1 MVLINRLS
9 FAPGPTS
16 LPRSY
21 LAIQFS
27 GQASFLL
34 AGVQLFD
41 ALRPARTNEAA
52 FKETIQSP
60 AFRRGGVMAQ
70 RSNAGPS
77 EVAWWQRGVVYQIY
91 PRSFMDASGDGV
103 GDLRGIVSRL
113 DYLEWLGV
121 DAVWISPFY
130 PSPMADFGYDVSDY
144 TGVDPLF
151 GTLSDFDQLLEEAHR
166 RGIRVI
172 LDYVPNHTSDEHPWF
187 VESRSSR
194 ENPKRDWYIWR
205 GPKPDGAPPNN
216 WESYFGGSAWE
227 WDELTGQ
234 YYLCLFT
241 RKQPDLNWRNPEVR
255 KAMYDVLRFWFG
267 RGVDG
272 FRIDV
277 LWVLVKDE
285 RFRDNPENPDWKE
298 GDWLLYRQ
306 NRVYSGDRPEVHE
319 VVREMREVADEYGD
333 KVLIG
338 EIYLPLERLL
348 MYYGEDLKGVHLP
361 FNFQLVTMEGWDAQ
375 AVRRLVDDY
384 EAALPE
390 GAWPNWVLGNH
401 DVPRIATRVGAE
413 SARLAA
419 MLLLTLRGTPTLYY
433 GDEIG
438 MRDVEIPPEMVR
450 DPQGIKSPGYGRDP
464 VRTPMQWD
472 AGPNAGFCPPDVE
485 PWLPVAGDYATT
497 NVETQR
503 DNPDSMLSFVRRLL
517 WLRNELPALTLGA
530 YRPLEIGSDSVVAYL
545 REHDES
551 RVLVALN
558 FGAESLAFPLGATGG
573 ELLLC
578 STRPD
583 RAVFVRADSS
593 LMLDPYE
600 GVILSLG

>member
-1 MVLINRLS
+1 
-9 FAPGPTS
+9 
-16 LPRSY
+16 
-21 LAIQFS
+21 
-27 GQASFLL
+27 
-34 AGVQLFD
+34 
-41 ALRPARTNEAA
+41 
-52 FKETIQSP
+52 
-60 AFRRGGVMAQ
+60 MAQ
-70 RSNAGPS
+70 RPNAGPS
-77 EVAWWQRGVVYQIY
+77 EVTWWQRGVVYQVY

-113 DYLEWLGV
+113 NYLEWLGV

-151 GTLSDFDQLLEEAHR
+151 GTLSDLDRLLEEAHR

-187 VESRSSR
+187 VASHSSR
-194 ENPKRDWYIWR
+194 ENPKRDWYLWR
-205 GPKPDGAPPNN
+205 DPAPGGDPPNN
-216 WESYFGGSAWE
+216 WQSIFGGGSAWE
-227 WDELTGQ
+227 WDEGTGQ
-234 YYLCLFT
+234 YYLHTFDV
-241 RKQPDLNWRNPEVR
+241 KQPDLNWRNPEVR
-255 KAMYDVLRFWFG
+255 EAMYGALRFWLD

-277 LWVLVKDE
+277 LQALIKDDL
-285 RFRDNPENPDWKE
+285 FRDDPENPGWRE
-298 GDWLLYRQ
+298 GDPPWERQTRLYSEDQ
-306 NRVYSGDRPEVHE
+306 PEMLE
-319 VVREMREVADEYGD
+319 ILREMRAVADSYGSD
-333 KVLIG
+333 RVLIG
-338 EIYLPLERLL
+338 ELYLPLERVIS
-348 MYYGEDLKGVHLP
+348 YYGPDLDGIHLP
-361 FNFQLVTMEGWDAQ
+361 FNFGLILLEEWEAR
-375 AVRRLVDDY
+375 AVGHLIREY

-390 GAWPNWVLGNH
+390 GAWPNWVLGHH
-401 DVPRIATRVGAE
+401 DGPRIAGRVGE
-413 SARLAA
+413 HRARQVQ

-450 DPQGIKSPGYGRDP
+450 DPQGIRSPGYGRDP

-485 PWLPVAGDYATT
+485 PWLPVADDYATT

-503 DNPDSMLSFVRRLL
+503 DDPDSMLSFVRRLI
-517 WLRNELPALTLGA
+517 WLRNKLPALTLGA
-530 YRPLEIGSDSVVAYL
+530 YRPREIGNESVISYL

-558 FGAESLAFPLGATGG
+558 FGAESLEFPLDATGG
-573 ELLLC
+573 ELLC
-578 STRPD
+578 STHPD
-583 RAVFVRADSS
+583 RTGGRVNPS
-593 LMLDPYE
+593 LKLRPYE

>member
-1 MVLINRLS
+1 
-9 FAPGPTS
+9 
-16 LPRSY
+16 
-21 LAIQFS
+21 
-27 GQASFLL
+27 
-34 AGVQLFD
+34 
-41 ALRPARTNEAA
+41 
-52 FKETIQSP
+52 
-60 AFRRGGVMAQ
+60 MAQ

-77 EVAWWQRGVVYQIY
+77 EVTWWQRGVVYQIY

-103 GDLRGIVSRL
+103 GDLIGIVSRL

-151 GTLSDFDQLLEEAHR
+151 GTLSDFDRLLEEAHR

-194 ENPKRDWYIWR
+194 ENAKRDWYLWR
-205 GPKPDGAPPNN
+205 DPAPGGGPPNN
-216 WESYFGGSAWE
+216 WQSIFGGGSAWE
-227 WDELTGQ
+227 WDEGTGQ
-234 YYLCLFT
+234 YYLHTFDV
-241 RKQPDLNWRNPEVR
+241 KQPDLNWRNPEVR
-255 KAMYDVLRFWFG
+255 EAMYGALRFWLD

-277 LWVLVKDE
+277 LQALIKDGL
-285 RFRDNPENPDWKE
+285 FRDNPENPDWRE
-298 GDWLLYRQ
+298 GDPPWERQIRLYSEDQ
-306 NRVYSGDRPEVHE
+306 PEMLE
-319 VVREMREVADEYGD
+319 ILREMRAVADSYGER
-333 KVLIG
+333 VLIG
-338 EIYLPLERLL
+338 ELYLPLER
-348 MYYGEDLKGVHLP
+348 MVSYYGPDLDGIHLP
-361 FNFQLVTMEGWDAQ
+361 FNFGLVLLEEWEAR
-375 AVRRLVDDY
+375 AVGRLIEEY
-384 EAALPE
+384 EAVLPE
-390 GAWPNWVLGNH
+390 GAWPNWVLGHH
-401 DVPRIATRVGAE
+401 DGPRIAARVGE
-413 SARLAA
+413 DRSRLVQ

-450 DPQGIKSPGYGRDP
+450 DPQGIRSPGYSRDP

-485 PWLPVAGDYATT
+485 PWLPVADDYATT

-503 DNPDSMLSFVRRLL
+503 DDPDSMLSFVRRLI
-517 WLRNELPALTLGA
+517 WLRNELPALTLGV
-530 YRPLEIGSDSVVAYL
+530 YRPLEVGDDSVIAYL

-558 FGAESLAFPLGATGG
+558 FGAESLEFPLDATGG
-573 ELLLC
+573 DLLC

-583 RAVFVRADSS
+583 RTGGRADPSVK
-593 LMLDPYE
+593 LGPYE

>member
-1 MVLINRLS
+1 
-9 FAPGPTS
+9 
-16 LPRSY
+16 
-21 LAIQFS
+21 
-27 GQASFLL
+27 
-34 AGVQLFD
+34 
-41 ALRPARTNEAA
+41 
-52 FKETIQSP
+52 
-60 AFRRGGVMAQ
+60 MAQ

-77 EVAWWQRGVVYQIY
+77 EVTWWQRGVVYQIY
-91 PRSFMDASGDGV
+91 PRSFMEASGDGV

-151 GTLSDFDQLLEEAHR
+151 GTLSDFDRLLEEAHR

-194 ENPKRDWYIWR
+194 ENSKRDWYLWR
-205 GPKPDGAPPNN
+205 DPAPGGDPPNN
-216 WESYFGGSAWE
+216 WQSIFGGGSAWE
-227 WDELTGQ
+227 WDEGTRQ
-234 YYLCLFT
+234 YYLHTFDV
-241 RKQPDLNWRNPEVR
+241 KQPDLNWRNPEVR
-255 KAMYDVLRFWFG
+255 EAMYGALRFWLD

-277 LWVLVKDE
+277 LQALIKDGL
-285 RFRDNPENPDWKE
+285 FRDNPENLDWRE
-298 GDWLLYRQ
+298 GDPPWERQIRLYSEDQ
-306 NRVYSGDRPEVHE
+306 PEMLE
-319 VVREMREVADEYGD
+319 ILREMRAVADSYSER
-333 KVLIG
+333 VLIG
-338 EIYLPLERLL
+338 ELYLPLER
-348 MYYGEDLKGVHLP
+348 MISYYGPDLDGIHLP
-361 FNFQLVTMEGWDAQ
+361 FNFGLVLLEEWEAR
-375 AVRRLVDDY
+375 AVGRLIEEY

-390 GAWPNWVLGNH
+390 GAWPNWVLGHH
-401 DVPRIATRVGAE
+401 DGPRIAARVGE
-413 SARLAA
+413 DRSRLVQ

-450 DPQGIKSPGYGRDP
+450 DPQGMRSPGYSRDP

-472 AGPNAGFCPPDVE
+472 AGPNAGFCPPGVE
-485 PWLPVAGDYATT
+485 PWLPVADDYATT

-503 DNPDSMLSFVRRLL
+503 DDPDSMLSFVRRLI

-530 YRPLEIGSDSVVAYL
+530 YGPLEIGNDSVIAYL

-551 RVLVALN
+551 RALVALN
-558 FGAESLAFPLGATGG
+558 FGAESLEFPLDATGG
-573 ELLLC
+573 ELLC

-583 RAVFVRADSS
+583 RTGGCADPS
-593 LMLDPYE
+593 LKLSPYE

>member
-1 MVLINRLS
+1 
-9 FAPGPTS
+9 
-16 LPRSY
+16 
-21 LAIQFS
+21 
-27 GQASFLL
+27 
-34 AGVQLFD
+34 
-41 ALRPARTNEAA
+41 
-52 FKETIQSP
+52 
-60 AFRRGGVMAQ
+60 MAQ

-77 EVAWWQRGVVYQIY
+77 EVTWWQRGVVYQIY
-91 PRSFMDASGDGV
+91 PRSYMDASGDGV

-113 DYLEWLGV
+113 NYLEWLGV

-151 GTLSDFDQLLEEAHR
+151 GTLSDFDRLLEEAHR

-187 VESRSSR
+187 VASRSSR
-194 ENPKRDWYIWR
+194 ENPKRDWYLWR
-205 GPKPDGAPPNN
+205 DPAPGGDPPNN
-216 WESYFGGSAWE
+216 WQSIFGGGSAWE
-227 WDELTGQ
+227 WDEGTGQ
-234 YYLCLFT
+234 YYLHTFDV
-241 RKQPDLNWRNPEVR
+241 KQPDLNWRNPEVR
-255 KAMYDVLRFWFG
+255 EAMYGALRFWLD

-277 LWVLVKDE
+277 LQALIKDDL
-285 RFRDNPENPDWKE
+285 FRDNPENPDWRE
-298 GDWLLYRQ
+298 GDPPWERQIRLYSEDQ
-306 NRVYSGDRPEVHE
+306 PEMLE
-319 VVREMREVADEYGD
+319 ILSEMRAVADSYGER
-333 KVLIG
+333 VLIG
-338 EIYLPLERLL
+338 ELYLPLER
-348 MYYGEDLKGVHLP
+348 MISYYGPDLDGIHLP
-361 FNFQLVTMEGWDAQ
+361 FNFGLILLDEWEAR
-375 AVRRLVDDY
+375 AVGRLIEEY

-390 GAWPNWVLGNH
+390 GAWPNWVLGHH
-401 DVPRIATRVGAE
+401 DGPRIAVRVGE
-413 SARLAA
+413 DRSRLVQ

-450 DPQGIKSPGYGRDP
+450 DPQGIRSPGYSRDP

-472 AGPNAGFCPPDVE
+472 ASPNAGFCPPSVE
-485 PWLPVAGDYATT
+485 PWLPVADDYATT

-503 DNPDSMLSFVRRLL
+503 NDPDSMLSFVRRLI

-530 YRPLEIGSDSVVAYL
+530 YRPLETGNDSVIAYL

-558 FGAESLAFPLGATGG
+558 FGAKSLELPLDVTGG
-573 ELLLC
+573 ELLC
-578 STRPD
+578 STSPD
-583 RAVFVRADSS
+583 RTGADPS
-593 LMLDPYE
+593 LKLNPYE

>member
-1 MVLINRLS
+1 
-9 FAPGPTS
+9 
-16 LPRSY
+16 
-21 LAIQFS
+21 
-27 GQASFLL
+27 
-34 AGVQLFD
+34 
-41 ALRPARTNEAA
+41 
-52 FKETIQSP
+52 
-60 AFRRGGVMAQ
+60 MAQ
-70 RSNAGPS
+70 RPNAGPS
-77 EVAWWQRGVVYQIY
+77 EVTWWQRGVVYQVY

-113 DYLEWLGV
+113 NYLEWLGV

-151 GTLSDFDQLLEEAHR
+151 GTLSDLDRLLEEAHR

-187 VESRSSR
+187 VASHSSR
-194 ENPKRDWYIWR
+194 ENPKRDWYLWR
-205 GPKPDGAPPNN
+205 DPAPGGDPPNN
-216 WESYFGGSAWE
+216 WQSIFGGGSAWE
-227 WDELTGQ
+227 WDEGTGQ
-234 YYLCLFT
+234 YYLHTFDV
-241 RKQPDLNWRNPEVR
+241 KQPDLNWRNPEVR
-255 KAMYDVLRFWFG
+255 EAMYGALRFWLD

-277 LWVLVKDE
+277 LQALIKDDL
-285 RFRDNPENPDWKE
+285 FRDDPENPGWRE
-298 GDWLLYRQ
+298 GDPPWERQTRLYSEDQ
-306 NRVYSGDRPEVHE
+306 PEMLE
-319 VVREMREVADEYGD
+319 ILREMRAVTDSYGSD
-333 KVLIG
+333 RVLIG
-338 EIYLPLERLL
+338 ELYLPLERVIS
-348 MYYGEDLKGVHLP
+348 YYGPDLDGIHLP
-361 FNFQLVTMEGWDAQ
+361 FNFGLILLEEWEAR
-375 AVRRLVDDY
+375 AVGHLIREY

-390 GAWPNWVLGNH
+390 GAWPNWVLGHH
-401 DVPRIATRVGAE
+401 DGPRIAGRVGE
-413 SARLAA
+413 HRARQVQ

-450 DPQGIKSPGYGRDP
+450 DPQGIRSPGYGRDP

-485 PWLPVAGDYATT
+485 PWLPVADDYATT

-503 DNPDSMLSFVRRLL
+503 DDPDSMLSFVRRLI
-517 WLRNELPALTLGA
+517 WLRNKLPALTLGA
-530 YRPLEIGSDSVVAYL
+530 YRPREIGNESVISYL

-558 FGAESLAFPLGATGG
+558 FGAESLEFPLDATGG
-573 ELLLC
+573 ELLC
-578 STRPD
+578 STHPD
-583 RAVFVRADSS
+583 RTGGRVNPS
-593 LMLDPYE
+593 LKLRPYE

>member
-1 MVLINRLS
+1 
-9 FAPGPTS
+9 
-16 LPRSY
+16 
-21 LAIQFS
+21 
-27 GQASFLL
+27 
-34 AGVQLFD
+34 
-41 ALRPARTNEAA
+41 
-52 FKETIQSP
+52 
-60 AFRRGGVMAQ
+60 MAQ

-77 EVAWWQRGVVYQIY
+77 EVTWWQGGVVYQIY

-113 DYLEWLGV
+113 DYLKWLGV

-151 GTLSDFDQLLEEAHR
+151 GTLSDFDRLLEEAHE

-187 VESRSSR
+187 VASRSSR
-194 ENPKRDWYIWR
+194 ENPRRDWYLWR
-205 GPKPDGAPPNN
+205 DPAPGGDPPNN
-216 WESYFGGSAWE
+216 WQSIFGGGSAWE
-227 WDELTGQ
+227 WDEGTGQ
-234 YYLCLFT
+234 YYLHTFDV
-241 RKQPDLNWRNPEVR
+241 KQPDLNWRNPEVR
-255 KAMYDVLRFWFG
+255 EAMYGAMRFWLE

-277 LWVLVKDE
+277 LQALIKDYLL
-285 RFRDNPENPDWKE
+285 RDNPENPAWRE
-298 GDWLLYRQ
+298 GDPPWERQFRLYSEDQ
-306 NRVYSGDRPEVHE
+306 PEMLE
-319 VVREMREVADEYGD
+319 ILREMRAVADTYGGER
-333 KVLIG
+333 VLIG
-338 EIYLPLERLL
+338 ELYLPLER
-348 MYYGEDLKGVHLP
+348 MISYYGPDLDGIHLP
-361 FNFQLVTMEGWDAQ
+361 FNFGLILLEEWEAR
-375 AVRRLVDDY
+375 AVGRLIEEY
-384 EAALPE
+384 ETALPE
-390 GAWPNWVLGNH
+390 GAWPNWVLGHH
-401 DVPRIATRVGAE
+401 DGPRIAARVGE
-413 SARLAA
+413 DRARLVQ

-450 DPQGIKSPGYGRDP
+450 DPQGIKSPDYGRDP

-472 AGPNAGFCPPDVE
+472 AGPNAGFCPPDIE
-485 PWLPVAGDYATT
+485 PWLPVADDYATT

-503 DNPDSMLSFVRRLL
+503 DDPDSMLSFVRRLL
-517 WLRNELPALTLGA
+517 WLRNKLPTLTLGA
-530 YRPLEIGSDSVVAYL
+530 YRPLEIGNDSVVAYL

-558 FGAESLAFPLGATGG
+558 FGAESLEFPLDATGG

-583 RAVFVRADSS
+583 RAVFVRAAPS
-593 LMLDPYE
+593 LKLGPYE